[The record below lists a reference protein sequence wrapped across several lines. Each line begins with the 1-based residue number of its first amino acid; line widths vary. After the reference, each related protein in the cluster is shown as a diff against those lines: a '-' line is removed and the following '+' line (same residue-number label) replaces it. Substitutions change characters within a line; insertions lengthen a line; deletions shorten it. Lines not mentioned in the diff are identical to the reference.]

1 MKLGIFVSCGYCYVD
16 CLVVA
21 LVSALSTTQELGQRR
36 TSLGRQGLLGLL
48 TGKPCDWPGHLS
60 IIFGPVCR
68 SSASQLPD
76 SARSDTAIIPFSS

>member
-36 TSLGRQGLLGLL
+36 GE
-48 TGKPCDWPGHLS
+48 
-60 IIFGPVCR
+60 PV
-68 SSASQLPD
+68 SV
-76 SARSDTAIIPFSS
+76 ARVF